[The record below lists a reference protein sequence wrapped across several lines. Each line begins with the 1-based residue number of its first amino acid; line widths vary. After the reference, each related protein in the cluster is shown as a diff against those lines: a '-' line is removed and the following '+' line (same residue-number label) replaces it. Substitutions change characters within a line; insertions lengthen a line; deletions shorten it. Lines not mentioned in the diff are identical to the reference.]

1 MGWQTKSR
9 LQPPLGVNVNTKIL
23 NTKLDY
29 EMAIEEA
36 VEKRG
41 NALKNITN
49 ATRAGFTNS
58 EILEQAHI
66 AFDSYYEMQ
75 LLKQSMRELFPIPC
89 TCLCDQH
96 RNN

>member
-1 MGWQTKSR
+1 M
-9 LQPPLGVNVNTKIL
+9 NTEIL

-29 EMAIEEA
+29 EIAIEEA

-58 EILEQAHI
+58 EILEQANI
-66 AFDSYYEMQ
+66 AFDSYCEMQ
-75 LLKQSMRELFPIPC
+75 KLKQTMRELFPIPC
-89 TCLCDQH
+89 TCLCNQH
-96 RNN
+96 RSE